1 MYVVVFQEARKIIM
15 NHDKS
20 RPLFLYLP
28 LMSLQSP
35 HVGNA
40 PKRFRHLY
48 SSKSTSGFSSS
59 DRMREVL
66 LMSVDFALHKVF
78 LDLKRSGLY
87 SNSVVL
93 LTTDSGGETWQT
105 NRPLRGARDTFY
117 QGGIRG
123 TSFLTSPL
131 LGLSGYTYT
140 DMLHL
145 VDWVPTLLEVAGL
158 PAPPGLDGVSVWRS
172 LSGNLS
178 SPRDTILHNI
188 DQTSSTWQVTIS
200 QGQYK
205 LMWGQ
210 EYQLSRS
217 QRAQAD
223 TVRLFNINNDPTETN
238 NIAQQNSQVSILS
251 A

>member
-1 MYVVVFQEARKIIM
+1 M
-15 NHDKS
+15 NHDQS

-40 PKRFRHLY
+40 PRRFRHLY
-48 SSKSTSGFSSS
+48 NSKSTSGFSSS

-123 TSFLTSPL
+123 VSFLTSPL
-131 LGLSGYTYT
+131 LGLTGYTYS
-140 DMLHL
+140 DMIHL

-158 PAPPGLDGVSVWRS
+158 TAPPDLDGVSAWQS
-172 LSGNLS
+172 LSGNLTS
-178 SPRDTILHNI
+178 PRQSGALSLVQSPRDTVL
-188 DQTSSTWQVTIS
+188 
-200 QGQYK
+200 
-205 LMWGQ
+205 
-210 EYQLSRS
+210 
-217 QRAQAD
+217 
-223 TVRLFNINNDPTETN
+223 
-238 NIAQQNSQVSILS
+238 
-251 A
+251 

>member
-1 MYVVVFQEARKIIM
+1 MLQEARKIIM

-105 NRPLRGARDTFY
+105 NRPLRGTRDTFY

-123 TSFLTSPL
+123 VSFLTSPL
-131 LGLSGYTYT
+131 LRLSGYTYT
-140 DMLHL
+140 DMIHL
-145 VDWVPTLLEVAGL
+145 VDWVPTLLEVAGV
-158 PAPPGLDGVSVWRS
+158 PVPPGLDGVSVWGS
-172 LSGNLS
+172 VSGNLS

-188 DQTSSTWQVTIS
+188 DQTSNTWQATIS
-200 QGQYK
+200 HRHYK

-217 QRAQAD
+217 QRTQTD
-223 TVRLFNINNDPTETN
+223 TVRLFNINNDPTERN
-238 NIAQQNSQVSILS
+238 NIAQQNNQVILR
-251 A
+251 